1 MATKLLS
8 MTGYGEAISQFA
20 ELEWR
25 CVVQSVNSRNLDARF
40 RLPASLQGLEIS
52 FRKLLQKV
60 IARGKVDVI
69 FSFTQLAVAEDSS
82 SAISSAQLFNTD
94 WVVDFCR
101 SGDSLFADLDWQSS
115 DNLRAALLQSAFS
128 QRGAFSD
135 NALDLGSV
143 SDPLLELLQSTLD
156 LHLSSREREG
166 ENLAADIF
174 GRLSVLKNHMLIIA
188 DKATSMPEI
197 FKERIRVRIE
207 AIIDND
213 QFTLDPARVTQE
225 IAHLIDKADISEE
238 IVRFNSHIEQVYSEI
253 NDSLADRKG
262 KKLEFVVQEMLREIN
277 TVGSKAN
284 LLDITRVVVDVK
296 NELEKIREQVQN
308 IV

>member
-1 MATKLLS
+1 MAAKLLS

-40 RLPASLQGLEIS
+40 RLPASLQGLEIK

-60 IARGKVDVI
+60 IARGKVDVV
-69 FSFTQLAVAEDSS
+69 FSFSPMAVVDDSS
-82 SAISSAQLFNTD
+82 DLISGGLLFNSD
-94 WVVDFCR
+94 WVADFCR
-101 SGDSLFADLDWQSS
+101 SGENLFTDLDWQSS

-135 NALDLGSV
+135 NALDLTEV
-143 SDPLLELLQSTLD
+143 SDPLLELLQSALG
-156 LHLSSREREG
+156 LHLESREQEG
-166 ENLAADIF
+166 ENLAADFF
-174 GRLSVLKNHMLIIA
+174 GRLSLLKDYISTIA
-188 DKATSMPEI
+188 DKAAAMPEI
-197 FKERIRVRIE
+197 FKERIGIRLDS
-207 AIIDND
+207 IIDND

-238 IVRFNSHIEQVYSEI
+238 IVRFNSHIEQIYLEI
-253 NDSLADRKG
+253 NDSSADRKG
-262 KKLEFVVQEMLREIN
+262 KKLEFIVQEMLREIN

-284 LLDITRVVVDVK
+284 LLEITQIVVDVK